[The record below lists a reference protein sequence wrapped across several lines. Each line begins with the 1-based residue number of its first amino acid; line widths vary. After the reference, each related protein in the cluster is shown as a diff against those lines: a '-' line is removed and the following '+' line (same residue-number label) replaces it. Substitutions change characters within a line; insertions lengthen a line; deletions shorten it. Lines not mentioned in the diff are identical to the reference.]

1 MSLRAEGRTASF
13 ATRAHGHLGTPQTWL
28 AEVRAV
34 LPRLASTLGTSGA
47 VTALGL
53 VTGTVAARVLGPSQ
67 RGDLAQILL
76 WPQLIITLG
85 NLGIEL
91 AAVYLSGDP
100 TRRRNVPA
108 TLLVVSLLQ
117 AAILVPLYVAVM
129 PLLLA
134 RHALMKEALVM
145 APLIPLYLVG
155 SVAIDVLAGRL
166 RFGAFN
172 LVRITLPALYC
183 AGLIPLA
190 LASRLS
196 PMSAALTFLC
206 ASAVADF
213 LALFLVWRGD
223 GLGRFDRGI
232 AKDALRFGLRAHVG
246 RLSPQALGIDMAV
259 IALILASKDLGL
271 YVAATAFLAA
281 PSLVAVSIGMV
292 VFPQASAAHQAGE
305 KQELR
310 AAFALQVVAVVLL
323 SAVMFVFA
331 HPLLTLLFGHQ
342 YAGATTAMRL
352 LAVGAVAVYIRQ
364 FPMDVLRGVGR
375 PGLTSVAEVANWV
388 IFLAIVPL
396 GGYLGGLVGI
406 SAALAVAAYLSLAVL
421 AVLAWRSRAF
431 HPVRTPAEAV
441 PVASS

>member
-1 MSLRAEGRTASF
+1 MSLRAEGRSSASF
-13 ATRAHGHLGTPQTWL
+13 AAPARGQHGAPRTWL
-28 AEVRAV
+28 AELQAV
-34 LPRLASTLGTSGA
+34 LPKLAGTLGTSGA
-47 VTALGL
+47 GAALGL
-53 VTGTVAARVLGPSQ
+53 VTGTIAARALGPSQ

-85 NLGIEL
+85 NMGIEL

-100 TRRRNVPA
+100 ARRRNVPA
-108 TLLVVSLLQ
+108 TLLVVSLVQ
-117 AAILVPLYVAVM
+117 AAVLLPLFFAVM

-134 RHALMKEALVM
+134 RHALMKEALMM

-155 SVAIDVLAGRL
+155 AVAIDVLAGRL

-172 LVRITLPALYC
+172 LVRITLPVLYC
-183 AGLIPLA
+183 AGLIALA
-190 LASRLS
+190 LSGRLS
-196 PMSAALTFLC
+196 PLSAALTFLC
-206 ASAVADF
+206 AHAAGDF
-213 LALFLVWRGD
+213 LALFLVWRGY

-232 AKDALRFGLRAHVG
+232 AKDALHFGLRAHLG
-246 RLSPQALGIDMAV
+246 RLSPQALGIDMAI
-259 IALILASKDLGL
+259 IALMLASSDLGL
-271 YVAATAFLAA
+271 YVAAAAFLAA
-281 PSLVAVSIGMV
+281 PSLVAASIGMV

-310 AAFALQVVAVVLL
+310 AAFALQVAAVLSL

-342 YAGATTAMRL
+342 YAGATAAMRL

-375 PGLTSVAEVANWV
+375 PGLTSVAEAANWV

-406 SAALAVAAYLSLAVL
+406 AAAVAIAGYLSLAVL
-421 AVLAWRSRAF
+421 TVLAWRSRAF
-431 HPVRTPAEAV
+431 HPAAAPAEAV
-441 PVASS
+441 AVAL